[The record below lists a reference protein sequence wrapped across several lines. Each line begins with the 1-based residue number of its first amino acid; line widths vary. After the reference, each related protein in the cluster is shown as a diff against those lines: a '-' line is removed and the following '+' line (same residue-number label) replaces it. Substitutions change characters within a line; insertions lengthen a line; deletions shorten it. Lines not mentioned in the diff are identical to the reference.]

1 MATVQQIWDSLQQQ
15 RDRAAA
21 GSPVAS
27 ALNNMS
33 SAMSK
38 MMVGVDQLGK
48 RISESWAQRN
58 AAQKIGSAS
67 DVQEQIKLL
76 LLEKVR
82 SDKLDQ
88 ERQARFMEMAETLVP
103 QVTEEQLEA
112 VKEQRRAFREHQ
124 RTMQAE
130 LDIAEET
137 AKVQRDA
144 AKQVAA
150 VQEQSIK
157 DQYGTLSSI
166 IGGLGA
172 QAQDPFSKFMVQG
185 LGRFIEQKR
194 SAATQAVTDTTE
206 ARTNKIG
213 ADAELAKSDIQED
226 FAIRAAM
233 TGIQDPGSAAE
244 LFKKRSEAVKA
255 VASKG
260 VEIETGIVNGSDTA
274 TEDSTGAVGAKRGAK
289 RGKKKRGKKSANAKV
304 TAATKGAD
312 ILKDASPAVQ
322 RAIAGEYVQVEQAP
336 RKAPEN
342 MVIRKAETQTTAP
355 VTPAVKTAE
364 VSRPTGGA
372 LGSKAGFANVS
383 GTGKALA
390 GLATSASSLAGS
402 AVKFLGPW
410 GMVANAVMSFDRM
423 VPLVSTFS
431 GAMMDLTKLTV
442 PMMATAVVDGFA
454 SVTGG
459 LNSLYEW
466 FDSSRLGDKK
476 LQSDEFQ
483 IAIGSARTKEAER
496 LETLKKKRAYNARPD
511 TAVSD
516 TTTAYFSKQD
526 TPITDPATANAIHAA
541 SMPNTTRGTGGQDA
555 YDAYQRALAGQTAAI
570 EKLAESYN
578 NPGTTPQITSNPYMS
593 QWSM

>member
-1 MATVQQIWDSLQQQ
+1 MATFQQILDNLQRQ
-15 RDRAAA
+15 RDMAAE

-27 ALNNMS
+27 AI
-33 SAMSK
+33 
-38 MMVGVDQLGK
+38 D
-48 RISESWAQRN
+48 RISSVMDKMQAGVYKLGQTLESRRTQSGAERWLSQ
-58 AAQKIGSAS
+58 AS
-67 DVQEQIKLL
+67 DVQEQIKSLL
-76 LLEKVR
+76 TEKVT
-82 SDKLDQ
+82 SDKLEQD
-88 ERQARFMEMAETLVP
+88 RQSRFMEMAETLVP
-103 QVTEEQLEA
+103 QVTEEQLAA
-112 VKEQRRAFREHQ
+112 VKEQRAAFREQQ

-144 AKQVAA
+144 AKKVAA

-166 IGGLGA
+166 VGGLES
-172 QAQDPFSKFMVQG
+172 QAQDPLSKFIVQG
-185 LGRFIEQKR
+185 LGRFVKQKEGEE
-194 SAATQAVTDTTE
+194 AKTVAETTE
-206 ARTNKIG
+206 ARTKKIE
-213 ADAELAKSDIQED
+213 AEATIAKEDIKE
-226 FAIRAAM
+226 ASAVRAARE
-233 TGIQDPGSAAE
+233 GIRDPGSAAE
-244 LFKKRSEAVKA
+244 LYKKRSEAIKTLA
-255 VASKG
+255 TQGAG
-260 VEIETGIVNGSDTA
+260 IETAIATGGDIESVTGS
-274 TEDSTGAVGAKRGAK
+274 
-289 RGKKKRGKKSANAKV
+289 KKQGPAPKV
-304 TAATKGAD
+304 TAESKGAD

-372 LGSKAGFANVS
+372 FGSKAGFANIG

-442 PMMATAVVDGFA
+442 PMMATAVVDGLA
-454 SVTGG
+454 SIAGVG
-459 LNSLYEW
+459 NSLYEL
-466 FDSSRLGDKK
+466 FDNSFLGKKK
-476 LQSDEFQ
+476 LQSPEFQ
-483 IAIGSARTKEAER
+483 VALGAARTKEVER
-496 LETLKKKRAYNARPD
+496 LETLKKKRANNTNPD
-511 TAVSD
+511 PVDNTTMVS
-516 TTTAYFSKQD
+516 FKKERF
-526 TPITDPATANAIHAA
+526 PITDPATANAIHAA
-541 SMPNTTRGTGGQDA
+541 SMPSTTRGTGGQDA
-555 YDAYQRALAGQTAAI
+555 YDAYQRALANQTAAL
-570 EKLAESYN
+570 EKMAEASR
-578 NPGTTPQITSNPYMS
+578 NPGTTPQLTSNPYMS

>member
-1 MATVQQIWDSLQQQ
+1 MATFQQILDNLQRQ
-15 RDRAAA
+15 RDMAAE

-27 ALNNMS
+27 AIDRIS
-33 SAMSK
+33 SVMDK
-38 MMVGVDQLGK
+38 MQDGVYQLGK
-48 RISESWAQRN
+48 TLESRRAQSGAERWISQ
-58 AAQKIGSAS
+58 AS
-67 DVQEQIKLL
+67 DVQGQIKSLL
-76 LLEKVR
+76 TEKVT
-82 SDKLDQ
+82 SDKLEQD
-88 ERQARFMEMAETLVP
+88 RQSRFMEMAETLVP

-166 IGGLGA
+166 VGGLES
-172 QAQDPFSKFMVQG
+172 QAQDPLSKFVVQG
-185 LGRFIEQKR
+185 LGRFVKQKEGEKSKAVAETTATREKTIEAEATIAKEDIKEASAVRAAREDIRDPGSATELYKKR
-194 SAATQAVTDTTE
+194 TQAVTSL
-206 ARTNKIG
+206 AAQG
-213 ADAELAKSDIQED
+213 A
-226 FAIRAAM
+226 
-233 TGIQDPGSAAE
+233 G
-244 LFKKRSEAVKA
+244 
-255 VASKG
+255 
-260 VEIETGIVNGSDTA
+260 IETAIVTGRDIESGTGSPKQKPTP
-274 TEDSTGAVGAKRGAK
+274 
-289 RGKKKRGKKSANAKV
+289 KV
-304 TAATKGAD
+304 TAGAKGAD

-342 MVIRKAETQTTAP
+342 MVIRKAEAQTTAP

-390 GLATSASSLAGS
+390 SLATSASSLAGS

-423 VPLVSTFS
+423 VPLVSSFS

-442 PMMATAVVDGFA
+442 PLMATAVVDGFA
-454 SVTGG
+454 SIAAVG
-459 LNSLYEW
+459 NSLYEV
-466 FDSSRLGDKK
+466 FDNSLLGSKR
-476 LQSDEFQ
+476 LQSDEFGV
-483 IAIGSARTKEAER
+483 AIGAARTREAER
-496 LETLKKKRAYNARPD
+496 RDELERKRKNNSRPGSATVNTTSTTGVRARFIRQE
-511 TAVSD
+511 TAL
-516 TTTAYFSKQD
+516 
-526 TPITDPATANAIHAA
+526 TDPATASAI
-541 SMPNTTRGTGGQDA
+541 SSGGMSGSTQGTGGQDA

-570 EKLAESYN
+570 EKLAESYK

>member
-1 MATVQQIWDSLQQQ
+1 MVTFQQILDNLQRQ
-15 RDRAAA
+15 RDMAAE

-27 ALNNMS
+27 AI
-33 SAMSK
+33 
-38 MMVGVDQLGK
+38 D
-48 RISESWAQRN
+48 RISSVMDKMQAGVYELGQTLESRRTQSGAERWLSQ
-58 AAQKIGSAS
+58 AS
-67 DVQEQIKLL
+67 DVQEQIKSLL
-76 LLEKVR
+76 TEKVT
-82 SDKLDQ
+82 SDKLEQD
-88 ERQARFMEMAETLVP
+88 RQSRFMAMAETLVP
-103 QVTEEQLEA
+103 QVTEEQLAA
-112 VKEQRRAFREHQ
+112 VKEQRAAFREQQ

-144 AKQVAA
+144 AKKVAA

-166 IGGLGA
+166 VGGLES
-172 QAQDPFSKFMVQG
+172 QAQDPLSKFIVQG
-185 LGRFIEQKR
+185 LGRFVKQKEGE
-194 SAATQAVTDTTE
+194 AAKTVAETTE
-206 ARTNKIG
+206 ARTKKIE
-213 ADAELAKSDIQED
+213 AEATIAKEDIKE
-226 FAIRAAM
+226 ASAVRAAQE
-233 TGIQDPGSAAE
+233 GIRDPGSAAE
-244 LFKKRSEAVKA
+244 LYKKRSEAIKTLA
-255 VASKG
+255 TQGAG
-260 VEIETGIVNGSDTA
+260 IETAIATGGDIESVKGSKEQGPA
-274 TEDSTGAVGAKRGAK
+274 P
-289 RGKKKRGKKSANAKV
+289 KV
-304 TAATKGAD
+304 TAESKGAD

-364 VSRPTGGA
+364 VSRPMGGA

-442 PMMATAVVDGFA
+442 PLMATAVVDGLA
-454 SVTGG
+454 SIAGVG
-459 LNSLYEW
+459 NSLYEL
-466 FDSSRLGDKK
+466 FDNSFLGKKK
-476 LQSDEFQ
+476 LQSPEFQ
-483 IAIGSARTKEAER
+483 VALGAARTKEAER
-496 LETLKKKRAYNARPD
+496 LETLKKKRANNTNPD
-511 TAVSD
+511 PVDNTTMVS
-516 TTTAYFSKQD
+516 FKKERF
-526 TPITDPATANAIHAA
+526 PITDPATANAIHAA
-541 SMPNTTRGTGGQDA
+541 SMPSTTRGTGGQDA
-555 YDAYQRALAGQTAAI
+555 YDAYQRALANQTAAL
-570 EKLAESYN
+570 EKMAEASR
-578 NPGTTPQITSNPYMS
+578 NPGTTPQLTSNPYMS

>member
-1 MATVQQIWDSLQQQ
+1 MATFQQILDNLQRQ
-15 RDRAAA
+15 RDMAAE

-27 ALNNMS
+27 AIDRIS
-33 SAMSK
+33 SVMDK
-38 MMVGVDQLGK
+38 MQVGVNRLGGI
-48 RISESWAQRN
+48 ISERRSQWA
-58 AAQKIGSAS
+58 AEQKLGRSS
-67 DVQEQIKLL
+67 DVQAQIKSLL
-76 LLEKVR
+76 SEKLRADNLEQ
-82 SDKLDQ
+82 D
-88 ERQARFMEMAETLVP
+88 RQSRFMEMAETLVP
-103 QVTEEQLEA
+103 QVTEEQLAA
-112 VKEQRRAFREHQ
+112 VKEQREAFREQQ

-144 AKQVAA
+144 AKKVAA

-166 IGGLGA
+166 VGGLES
-172 QAQDPFSKFMVQG
+172 QAQDPLSKFVVQG
-185 LGRFIEQKR
+185 LGRFVKQKEGEE
-194 SAATQAVTDTTE
+194 AKTVAETTE
-206 ARTNKIG
+206 ARTKKIE
-213 ADAELAKSDIQED
+213 AEATVAKEDIKE
-226 FAIRAAM
+226 ASAVRAARE
-233 TGIQDPGSAAE
+233 GVRDPGSAAE
-244 LFKKRSEAVKA
+244 LYKKRSEAIKTLA
-255 VASKG
+255 TQGAG
-260 VEIETGIVNGSDTA
+260 IETAIA
-274 TEDSTGAVGAKRGAK
+274 TGGDIESVAVS
-289 RGKKKRGKKSANAKV
+289 KKQGPAPTVVAES
-304 TAATKGAD
+304 KGAD

-322 RAIAGEYVQVEQAP
+322 RAVAGEYVQVEQAP

-423 VPLVSTFS
+423 VPLVSSFS

-454 SVTGG
+454 SIAAVG
-459 LNSLYEW
+459 NSLYEL
-466 FDSSRLGDKK
+466 FDNSPLGSKR
-476 LQSDEFQ
+476 LQSDEFGV
-483 IAIGSARTKEAER
+483 AIGAARTREAER
-496 LETLKKKRAYNARPD
+496 RDELERKRKNNSRPGSA
-511 TAVSD
+511 TVD
-516 TTTAYFSKQD
+516 TTSTTGVRARFTRQETAL
-526 TPITDPATANAIHAA
+526 TDPATASAI
-541 SMPNTTRGTGGQDA
+541 SSGGMSGSTQGTGGQDA

-570 EKLAESYN
+570 EKLAESYK

>member
-1 MATVQQIWDSLQQQ
+1 MATFQQILDNLQRQ
-15 RDRAAA
+15 RDMAAE

-27 ALNNMS
+27 AI
-33 SAMSK
+33 
-38 MMVGVDQLGK
+38 D
-48 RISESWAQRN
+48 RISSVMDKMQAGVNRLGGIISERRSQWA
-58 AAQKIGSAS
+58 AEQKLGRSS
-67 DVQEQIKLL
+67 DVQAQIKSLL
-76 LLEKVR
+76 SEKLRTDNLEQ
-82 SDKLDQ
+82 D
-88 ERQARFMEMAETLVP
+88 RQSRFMEMAETLVP
-103 QVTEEQLEA
+103 QVTEEQLAA
-112 VKEQRRAFREHQ
+112 VKEQREAFREQQ

-137 AKVQRDA
+137 AKVQRDT
-144 AKQVAA
+144 AKKVAA

-166 IGGLGA
+166 VGGLES
-172 QAQDPFSKFMVQG
+172 QAQDPLSKFVVQG
-185 LGRFIEQKR
+185 LGRFVKQKEGEE
-194 SAATQAVTDTTE
+194 AKTVAETTE
-206 ARTNKIG
+206 ARTKKIE
-213 ADAELAKSDIQED
+213 AEATIAKEDIKE
-226 FAIRAAM
+226 ASAVRAARE
-233 TGIQDPGSAAE
+233 GVRDPGSAAE
-244 LFKKRSEAVKA
+244 LYKKRSEAIKTLATQGASIETAIATGGNIESVTMGSKKQGPA
-255 VASKG
+255 PKVAAESKG
-260 VEIETGIVNGSDTA
+260 AG
-274 TEDSTGAVGAKRGAK
+274 
-289 RGKKKRGKKSANAKV
+289 
-304 TAATKGAD
+304 

-390 GLATSASSLAGS
+390 SLATSASSLAGS

-423 VPLVSTFS
+423 VPLVSSFS

-442 PMMATAVVDGFA
+442 PLMATAVVDGFA
-454 SVTGG
+454 SIAAVG
-459 LNSLYEW
+459 NSLYEL
-466 FDSSRLGDKK
+466 FDNSPLGSKR
-476 LQSDEFQ
+476 LQSDEFGV
-483 IAIGSARTKEAER
+483 AIGAARTREAER
-496 LETLKKKRAYNARPD
+496 RDELERKRKNNSRPGSAAVNTTSATGARARFTRQE
-511 TAVSD
+511 TAL
-516 TTTAYFSKQD
+516 
-526 TPITDPATANAIHAA
+526 TDPATASAI
-541 SMPNTTRGTGGQDA
+541 SSGGMSGSTQGTGGQGA

-570 EKLAESYN
+570 EKLAESYK